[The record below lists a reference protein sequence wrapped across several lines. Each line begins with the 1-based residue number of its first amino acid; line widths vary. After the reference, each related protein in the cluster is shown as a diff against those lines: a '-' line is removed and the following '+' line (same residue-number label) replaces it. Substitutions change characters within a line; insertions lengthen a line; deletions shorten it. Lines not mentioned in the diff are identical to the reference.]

1 MLVRDYMTASPVT
14 IREDADY
21 GAAFAI
27 MEDKDLHHL
36 PVLNADGHVVGIL
49 ARRDLQLAAR
59 FLHEAPAEVCDVM
72 HAPVVTIEPGSD
84 LTAAVVR
91 MMDDR
96 IGCLP
101 VCEDGQQCVGII
113 TETDLFRA
121 LRDLLGATKD

>member
-1 MLVRDYMTASPVT
+1 MRVRDYMTASPVT

-27 MEDKDLHHL
+27 MEDQDLHHL
-36 PVLNADGHVVGIL
+36 PVLNAHEHVVGIL

-59 FLHEAPAEVCDVM
+59 FFHEAPAEVAEVM
-72 HAPVVTIEPGSD
+72 HAPVVTIAAETNLS
-84 LTAAVVR
+84 AAVTR
-91 MMDDR
+91 MMDER

-101 VCEDGQQCVGII
+101 VCDDSHKCVGII

-121 LRDLLGATKD
+121 LRDLLSEK

>member
-27 MEDKDLHHL
+27 MEDQDLHHL
-36 PVLNADGHVVGIL
+36 PVLDSSDKVVGIL

-59 FLHEAPAEVCDVM
+59 FFHEAPAEVSDVM
-72 HAPVVTIEPGSD
+72 HTPVVTISPSTD
-84 LTAAVVR
+84 LSEAVGR
-91 MMDDR
+91 MMNDR

-101 VCEDGQQCVGII
+101 VCEDGQTCVGII

-121 LRDLLGATKD
+121 LRDLLAEK

>member
-27 MEDKDLHHL
+27 MEDQDLHHL
-36 PVLNADGHVVGIL
+36 PVLDANEKVVGIL

-59 FLHEAPAEVCDVM
+59 FFHEAPAEVSDVM
-72 HAPVVTIEPGSD
+72 HSPVVTISPTTD
-84 LTAAVVR
+84 LSEAVSL
-91 MMDDR
+91 MMNDR

-101 VCEDGQQCVGII
+101 VCDQGQTCIGII

-121 LRDLLGATKD
+121 LRDLLAEK